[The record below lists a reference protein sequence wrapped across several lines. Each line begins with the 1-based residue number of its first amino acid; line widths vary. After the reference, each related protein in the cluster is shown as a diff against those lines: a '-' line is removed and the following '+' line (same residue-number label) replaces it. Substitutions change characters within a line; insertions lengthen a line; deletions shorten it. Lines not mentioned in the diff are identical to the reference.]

1 MILVIG
7 ATGRVGRQVVGGLI
21 DRGAAVRAMTRHP
34 LEGGLPGG
42 VDVESGDLWDPASLE
57 PCLQGIDS
65 VFLLWPF
72 TSPEGASEL
81 APAVVDVIARH
92 AQRLVYLSAHAA
104 VSQPKSVWAV
114 VEQAIQRSSVNW
126 TFLRPTG
133 FAANTLMWAAQIRAG
148 DVVRW
153 AYGAAC
159 RSPIDER
166 DIAAVAVRA
175 LTEPGHHGARYV
187 LTGPA
192 AITQIEQVRAIGK
205 AIGRPL
211 RWEELS
217 REEARRNLVAAFGD
231 AAFAEV
237 ALSSWARFVTEPE
250 VVTTTVPDVTR
261 QPARTF
267 DEWVIA
273 YAGAFGSRQTPA
285 LQQRP
290 ETSTGGRT
298 A

>member
-1 MILVIG
+1 MFLIIG
-7 ATGRVGRQVVGGLI
+7 ATGRVGRQVVGGLM
-21 DRGAAVRAMTRHP
+21 DRGAAVRAVTRRP
-34 LEGGLPGG
+34 LEGGLPGE
-42 VDVESGDLWDPASLE
+42 VDFAYGDLSDPASLK

-65 VFLLWPF
+65 VFMLWPF
-72 TSPEGASEL
+72 TSPEAASAL
-81 APAVVDVIARH
+81 APAVVDVIARY
-92 AQRLVYLSAHAA
+92 AQRLVYLSAQAA

-114 VEQAIQRSSVNW
+114 VEQAIQRSSLNW
-126 TFLRPTG
+126 TFLQPTG
-133 FAANTLMWAAQIRAG
+133 FAANTLIWADQIRAG

-153 AYGAAC
+153 PYGTAC

-175 LTEPGHHGARYV
+175 LIEPGHHDARYV

-205 AIGRPL
+205 AIDRSL
-211 RWEELS
+211 HWEELS
-217 REEARRNLVAAFGD
+217 REEARRNLAAVFGD

-250 VVTTTVPDVTR
+250 VVTTTVRDVTR
-261 QPARTF
+261 EPARTF
-267 DEWVIA
+267 DEWAVA
-273 YAGAFGSRQTPA
+273 NAAAFGSRQSPT
-285 LQQRP
+285 LRQRP
-290 ETSTGGRT
+290 ETSTRGRT